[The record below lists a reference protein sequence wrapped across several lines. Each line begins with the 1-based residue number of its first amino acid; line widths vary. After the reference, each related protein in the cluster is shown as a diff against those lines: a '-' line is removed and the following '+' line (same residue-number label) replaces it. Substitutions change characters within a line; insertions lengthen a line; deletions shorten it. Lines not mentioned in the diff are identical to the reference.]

1 MKRPVTGGAVTKSVK
16 DALLAA
22 AQVSASDSATEAVVA
37 TGSGTVSTQQ
47 VVKDL
52 PGERIPK
59 WVQEASVA
67 TPKAMESGAW
77 VASGLRDRGLEA
89 AQPARSSGAEGLVQI
104 QGAQQGSGG
113 AMGVDG
119 VVAGAA
125 AEGAGSGFA
134 EDVKYWVG
142 QDLQKAELSLDGIGT
157 SPVEIS
163 ISLQGNEAHVAFRS
177 DEMQTREALS
187 NAGVQLQEAL
197 NRQGMS
203 LAGVTVGGSQ
213 TGDSQ
218 GRSGQEKDTPW
229 RRGRV
234 EGAVEGVAA
243 TPIKPLPAGRS
254 IDLFV

>member
-1 MKRPVTGGAVTKSVK
+1 MKRPVTGGAGTKSGK
-16 DALLAA
+16 DALLAVAQASVSDVA
-22 AQVSASDSATEAVVA
+22 AEGVVAQGSGAVSA
-37 TGSGTVSTQQ
+37 QPP
-47 VVKDL
+47 VKDL
-52 PGERIPK
+52 PVERIQK
-59 WVQEASVA
+59 WVQEASAAVPRV
-67 TPKAMESGAW
+67 TESGAW
-77 VASGLRDRGLEA
+77 VASGLRDKGLEA
-89 AQPARSSGAEGLVQI
+89 VQSARSSGAESLVQI

-119 VVAGAA
+119 VVAGGA
-125 AEGAGSGFA
+125 AEAAGSGFA
-134 EDVKYWVG
+134 EEVKYWVG

-177 DEMQTREALS
+177 DEVQTREALS
-187 NAGVQLQEAL
+187 NAGAQLQEAL

-213 TGDSQ
+213 TGDSR

-229 RRGRV
+229 RRARV

-243 TPIKPLPAGRS
+243 TPAKPLPAGRS